1 LKLHYLFAQSISNS
15 LVSTITYQPE
25 YTFISFHP
33 NIVMAKGKQG
43 RMTLP
48 KKGVNTSKK
57 RTSESITP
65 GDESAFVP
73 NRKDKRVTTRDDVD
87 VLGNPPSSA
96 FASLPGGSRTHI
108 DSKYGSNVPS
118 AAKGPRLNKVST
130 AAAMPPP
137 TQVFQTHCAEDDSS
151 ISLGDHSETLTL
163 ALAIHKENVDLQFKN
178 RESLKDMTIMTLQNT
193 NRQLLAIKEQAE
205 QFALWNKEI
214 CKIVGKIFH
223 ISKFADLDVSKHYI
237 LMLLLTY
244 IHFTHN
250 AYFVTPIGSQ

>member
-1 LKLHYLFAQSISNS
+1 MF
-15 LVSTITYQPE
+15 
-25 YTFISFHP
+25 
-33 NIVMAKGKQG
+33 
-43 RMTLP
+43 
-48 KKGVNTSKK
+48 
-57 RTSESITP
+57 
-65 GDESAFVP
+65 
-73 NRKDKRVTTRDDVD
+73 
-87 VLGNPPSSA
+87 
-96 FASLPGGSRTHI
+96 
-108 DSKYGSNVPS
+108 S
-118 AAKGPRLNKVST
+118 AAKGPRLDKVST

-137 TQVFQTHCAEDDSS
+137 TQVFQTLHCAEDDSS
-151 ISLGDHSETLTL
+151 VTEDDPSVTVTH

-178 RESLKDMTIMTLQNT
+178 RESLKDMTITTLQDR

-205 QFALWNKEI
+205 QFAKWNKEI